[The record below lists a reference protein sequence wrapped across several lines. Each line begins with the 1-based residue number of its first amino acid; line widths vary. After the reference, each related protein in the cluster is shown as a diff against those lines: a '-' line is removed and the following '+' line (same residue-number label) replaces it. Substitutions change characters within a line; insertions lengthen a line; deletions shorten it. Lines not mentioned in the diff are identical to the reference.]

1 MLLIG
6 SVNKLNAN
14 FRNLQ
19 HDVIAR
25 LFKSHCCSFY
35 GSQAWRIDSPDYKR
49 IGISWNKSVRNIL
62 RLPYT
67 THTWILRPLLGQP
80 HNIYCQLQQR
90 ILRFLCSIQNNNNTL
105 VSACCK
111 YANNDASSPLG
122 YNIAYF
128 RNSYGIDIFPDIYV
142 KNIIHPPRLD
152 NEQHMIISELNML
165 LLAKG
170 EIYNIESNIDTFI
183 KLIATD

>member
-1 MLLIG
+1 M
-6 SVNKLNAN
+6 
-14 FRNLQ
+14 Q

-49 IGISWNKSVRNIL
+49 ICISWNKSVRNIL

-67 THTWILRPLLGQP
+67 THTWILGPLLGQP
-80 HNIYCQLQQR
+80 HIHCQLQQR
-90 ILRFLCSIQNNNNTL
+90 TLRFLCSIQNNNNTL
-105 VSACCK
+105 VSACWK
-111 YANNDASSPLG
+111 YANNNANSPLG

-128 RNSYGIDIFPDIYV
+128 RNSYGIDIFPNVCV
-142 KNIIHPPRLD
+142 KNIIHPPRLN

-165 LLAKG
+165 LLAKDEMYIIDG
-170 EIYNIESNIDTFI
+170 FTKSNIDTFI